1 VEVKYEAKFQKD
13 LREMTDRS
21 LLKKL
26 KSVIEECKDAN
37 HINMINNLKN

>member
-1 VEVKYEAKFQKD
+1 MEVKYEAKFQKD